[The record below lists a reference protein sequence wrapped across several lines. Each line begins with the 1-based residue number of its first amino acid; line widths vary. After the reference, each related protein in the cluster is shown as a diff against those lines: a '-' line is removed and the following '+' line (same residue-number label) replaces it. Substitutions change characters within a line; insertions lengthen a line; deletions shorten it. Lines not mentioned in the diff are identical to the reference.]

1 MGMFLEGYESKHLCS
16 LPVTLLFAIMSAVIP
31 SPTAFLSKSDIE
43 KLYSHFLHLDADGN
57 GYISRDEFLCIPAI
71 KANPLAARL
80 MSLFDVDND
89 GSISFDEFMNVLA
102 VFSSKGAKR
111 DKLRLAFS
119 IYDIDRDGFISPGEL
134 FICLKQMCGN
144 HLTDVQLQ
152 QVVDKTIRD
161 ADTDDDGRISF
172 GEFEE
177 SVMNRN
183 PEFIERWAFA
193 DI

>member
-1 MGMFLEGYESKHLCS
+1 
-16 LPVTLLFAIMSAVIP
+16 MSAVVP
-31 SPTAFLSKSDIE
+31 KPTDFLSKTDIE
-43 KLYSHFLHLDADGN
+43 KLYSHFLHLDSDGN

-71 KANPLAARL
+71 RANPLASRL
-80 MSLFDVDND
+80 MSLFDTD
-89 GSISFDEFMNVLA
+89 GDGTISFDEFMNVLA
-102 VFSSKGAKR
+102 VFSSKGNRK

-144 HLTDVQLQ
+144 HLTDTQLQ

-161 ADTDDDGRISF
+161 ADSDGDGKVSF
-172 GEFEE
+172 VEFEGI
-177 SVMNRN
+177 VMERN
-183 PEFIERWAFA
+183 HEFMERWAFA